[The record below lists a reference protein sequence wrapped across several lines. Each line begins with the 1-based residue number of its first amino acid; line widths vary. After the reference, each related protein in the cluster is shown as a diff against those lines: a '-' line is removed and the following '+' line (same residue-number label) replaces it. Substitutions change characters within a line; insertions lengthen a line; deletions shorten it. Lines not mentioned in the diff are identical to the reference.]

1 MHVAYPVAGPT
12 GPPHGTGDR
21 APGGTPADHEQVRV
35 LDARHL
41 GIRDLYPL
49 HPGPP
54 QVDHV
59 AMVFRVV
66 ADVAGSVFFLDTADA
81 VHEPRRSRDRPL
93 AGQEVVAKVGPKDAI
108 SVLVGLVG
116 PSGELHRDWCQRRQV
131 WDPPRLGAVG
141 QVPVGEQDHRGA
153 VGKGDPG
160 CLDRHV
166 EAVGRGVG

>member
-1 MHVAYPVAGPT
+1 
-12 GPPHGTGDR
+12 
-21 APGGTPADHEQVRV
+21 
-35 LDARHL
+35 
-41 GIRDLYPL
+41 
-49 HPGPP
+49 
-54 QVDHV
+54 
-59 AMVFRVV
+59 MVFRVV

-93 AGQEVVAKVGPKDAI
+93 AGQEVVAEVGPEDTV

-116 PSGELHRDWCQRRQV
+116 PGGELHRDRCQRRQV
-131 WDPPRLGAVG
+131 GEQPRLGAVG